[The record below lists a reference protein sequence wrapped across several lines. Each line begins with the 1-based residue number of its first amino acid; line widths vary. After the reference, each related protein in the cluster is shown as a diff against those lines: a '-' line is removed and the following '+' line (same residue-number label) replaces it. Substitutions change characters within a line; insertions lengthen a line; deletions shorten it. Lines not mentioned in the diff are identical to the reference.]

1 MLDIRYRAQLL
12 QIVINRPGSR
22 NRLRGLFLLLPTNRA
37 KRHGC
42 LIHELMMV
50 RH

>member
-22 NRLRGLFLLLPTNRA
+22 NRLRGLFCCYRLIGL
-37 KRHGC
+37 KRHGY

-50 RH
+50 RR